1 MAYRPERKLRR
12 EFVCYRIADRRFPL
26 FSGEHAGRV
35 GGRWNPQG
43 RPAIYASTTYSGAML
58 EKLAQLGT
66 TRIPRHQV
74 SIAITIPA
82 GLTVQAYQPDELSE
96 GWNASD
102 YEVSQAVGEKW
113 LIAQKA
119 VALVVPSVLFP
130 VERNVVLNPW
140 HPQIARVSVG
150 EPLEIRWDGRLFA
163 TRPRRPHHPRR

>member
-12 EFVCYRIADRRFPL
+12 ELVCYRIADRRFPL

-35 GGRWNPQG
+35 GGRWNPRG

-58 EKLAQLGT
+58 EKLAQLGS

-74 SIAITIPA
+74 SITITIPA
-82 GLTVQAYQPDELSE
+82 GLTVQAYQADELAE

-119 VALVVPSVLFP
+119 VALIVPSVLVP
-130 VERNVVLNPW
+130 VERNVVLNPS
-140 HPQIARVSVG
+140 HPQIARISVG
-150 EPLEIRWDGRLFA
+150 EPLEIAWDERLFA
-163 TRPRRPHHPRR
+163 TRRLRSE

>member
-1 MAYRPERKLRR
+1 MAYRPERKFRR

-35 GGRWNPQG
+35 GGRWNPRG
-43 RPAIYASTTYSGAML
+43 RPAIYASTTYSAAML

-74 SIAITIPA
+74 SITITIPA
-82 GLTVQAYQPDELSE
+82 GLNVQAYQADELSE

-119 VALVVPSVLFP
+119 VALIVPSVLFP
-130 VERNVVLNPW
+130 VERNVVLNPS
-140 HPQIARVSVG
+140 HPQIARLSMG
-150 EPLEIRWDGRLFA
+150 EPMDIRWDERLFA
-163 TRPRRPHHPRR
+163 TKRRRSG

>member
-12 EFVCYRIADRRFPL
+12 ELVCYRIADRRFPL

-35 GGRWNPQG
+35 GGRWNPRG

-66 TRIPRHQV
+66 TRIPHHQV

-82 GLTVQAYQPDELSE
+82 GLTVQAYQEDELAE
-96 GWNASD
+96 GWNASG
-102 YEVSQAVGEKW
+102 YEVSQALGKKW
-113 LIAQKA
+113 LIAGKA
-119 VALVVPSVLFP
+119 VALIVPSVLFP
-130 VERNVVLNPW
+130 VERNVVLNPS

-150 EPLEIRWDGRLFA
+150 EPQEIKWDERLFA
-163 TRPRRPHHPRR
+163 ARRRRSG

>member
-35 GGRWNPQG
+35 GGRWNPRG

-82 GLTVQAYQPDELSE
+82 GLTVQAYQADELSE